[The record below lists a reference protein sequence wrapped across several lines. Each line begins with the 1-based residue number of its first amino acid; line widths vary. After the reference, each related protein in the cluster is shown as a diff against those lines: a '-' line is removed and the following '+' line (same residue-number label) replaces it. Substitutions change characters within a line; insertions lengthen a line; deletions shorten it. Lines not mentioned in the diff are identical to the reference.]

1 MIKSSLEEIP
11 NLGEKRIKMLLG
23 HFGSIE
29 NIKNASVDELEKVKG
44 ISQKLALEIF
54 EYYSRNVLTFS

>member
-1 MIKSSLEEIP
+1 
-11 NLGEKRIKMLLG
+11 MLLG

-29 NIKNASVDELEKVKG
+29 NIKNASVDELKKVKG

-54 EYYSRNVLTFS
+54 EYYSKTELTFS